1 MEKRSINDEKWLKN
15 YEEIMQFMS
24 DNKRRPS
31 KYKEN
36 ERPMLSWIKYNKKK
50 MNQGELTPD
59 KEEKL
64 KRLLRLA
71 ESMTRVN
78 QYHYVAERRRK
89 RILGIQQ
96 VFSQEF
102 IEEQRQNPLRR
113 G

>member
-1 MEKRSINDEKWLKN
+1 MKNNENWLKN
-15 YEEIMQFMS
+15 YEHIMQFMS

-31 KYKEN
+31 KYKDE

-50 MNQGELTPD
+50 MKQGELTPD

-89 RILGIQQ
+89 RILGPRQ

-102 IEEQRQNPLRR
+102 TEEQRQNPPRR